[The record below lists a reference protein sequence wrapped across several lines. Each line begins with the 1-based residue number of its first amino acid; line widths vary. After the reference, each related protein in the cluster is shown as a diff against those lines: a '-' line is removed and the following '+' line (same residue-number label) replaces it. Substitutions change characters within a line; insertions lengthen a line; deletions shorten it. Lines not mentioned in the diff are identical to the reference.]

1 MKDVAIRVDNLGKR
15 YFRRR
20 ARVEETSLKEALA
33 GAPRL
38 FLDNFFPRRPGKQ
51 YAEESFWA
59 LQGFSFELN
68 QGQALGVI
76 GKNGSG
82 KTTLLKILA
91 RTTKPTVGS
100 ARLWGNV
107 GALLDVATGFHPELT
122 GRENIY
128 LNGIVLGMTKRD
140 IERKFDEIV
149 YFSGV
154 GDFVD
159 MPIKR
164 YSSGMQ
170 VRLAFSVAA
179 HLEADILL
187 LDEVLAV
194 GDAEFR
200 RKSMKKTTELI
211 RSGATAVIVSHD
223 PAAVADLCDLA
234 ILLRNGRLVFL
245 GNVLEALD
253 MYRADQDNF

>member
-1 MKDVAIRVDNLGKR
+1 MKDVAVLAENLGKR
-15 YFRRR
+15 YLRQHVTTGEMSLKEVLSEVPRLLMQKISPRRRR
-20 ARVEETSLKEALA
+20 AETTEE
-33 GAPRL
+33 P
-38 FLDNFFPRRPGKQ
+38 
-51 YAEESFWA
+51 FWA
-59 LQGFSFELN
+59 IEGVSFELER
-68 QGQALGVI
+68 GQALGVI

-82 KTTLLKILA
+82 KSTLLKILA

-100 ARLWGNV
+100 ATITGSV
-107 GALLDVATGFHPELT
+107 GALLEVGTGFHPELT

-128 LNGIVLGMTKRD
+128 FNGIVLGMSRKD
-140 IERKFDEIV
+140 IARKFDEIV
-149 YFSGV
+149 DFSEV
-154 GDFVD
+154 RDFLD

-200 RKSMKKTTELI
+200 RKSMQKTSQLI
-211 RSGATAVIVSHD
+211 RGGSTAVFVSHD
-223 PAAVADLCDLA
+223 PDAVADLCDQA
-234 ILLRNGRLVFL
+234 IFLEAGRPVFF
-245 GNVLEALD
+245 GNVREALEL
-253 MYRADQDNF
+253 YRQSQNGG